1 MEILDVINIKDE
13 VIGEASKDECHQ
25 RGLRHRSV
33 FVFIF
38 DNNDNLILQKRSSKK
53 KIRPN
58 KITASA
64 CGHVVKGENYLKAA
78 ERELLEELGIKTNL
92 IEVLRTIGPYDQDKE
107 NIVLYE
113 GHYEGDLDF
122 NKEEI
127 AEIIKMSVNDIKDKL
142 EEKVW
147 NFGSSFKKV
156 FLEYINNKNI

>member
-1 MEILDVINIKDE
+1 M
-13 VIGEASKDECHQ
+13 
-25 RGLRHRSV
+25 
-33 FVFIF
+33 
-38 DNNDNLILQKRSSKK
+38 
-53 KIRPN
+53 
-58 KITASA
+58 
-64 CGHVVKGENYLKAA
+64 KGENYLKAA